1 MIRRTLPPLAALL
14 LAACTQTGSPPAP
27 QASLGS
33 ASLGSAAVAPAPAGG
48 AGCAGEIGRFR
59 AVIDDDRR
67 TGNIAASVHGRL
79 SGEVDRAASACSAG
93 RDEEALRQLASAKGR
108 YGYR

>member
-1 MIRRTLPPLAALL
+1 MIRRTLTPLAALL

-33 ASLGSAAVAPAPAGG
+33 TSLGAAVAPSGA

-79 SGEVDRAASACSAG
+79 SGEVDRAAAACSAG
-93 RDEEALRQLASAKGR
+93 RDAEAVRQLASAKGR

>member
-1 MIRRTLPPLAALL
+1 MIRRTLPALAALL

-27 QASLGS
+27 Q

-93 RDEEALRQLASAKGR
+93 RDAEALRQLASAKGR